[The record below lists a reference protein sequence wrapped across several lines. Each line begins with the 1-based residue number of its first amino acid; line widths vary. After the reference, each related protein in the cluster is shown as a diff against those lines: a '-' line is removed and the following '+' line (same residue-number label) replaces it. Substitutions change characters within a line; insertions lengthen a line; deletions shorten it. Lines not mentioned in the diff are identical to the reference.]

1 MRTIEINIQEDEI
14 HGTVDETHKFTFRK
28 MENRSKKTFPFGLF
42 KGHAKEY
49 SNAAY
54 LEIYQEE
61 QRVLYW
67 ELEDFQDKDSLVF
80 TREGLLEEGEWK
92 PEELTLEGLR
102 VEFYEPKL

>member
-1 MRTIEINIQEDEI
+1 MG
-14 HGTVDETHKFTFRK
+14 HY
-28 MENRSKKTFPFGLF
+28 SLF
-42 KGHAKEY
+42 DNPDVVYLILSCLSPDADG
-49 SNAAY
+49 

-102 VEFYEPKL
+102 VEFYEPEL